1 MSRTLRV
8 NETCAHDS
16 FGIDAIVGVEVLVLG
31 RYERF
36 LHQGRNFVRREIEPS
51 LARIFREQAPVS
63 RVHARHDWRLI
74 VLELRIVRQ
83 VLLIFPND
91 AGKDSRRHDEQQR
104 AGCKYEADNANDPAH
119 LSIEAFHC
127 ARRRAR
133 EAFRRTFISA
143 PRRRAVYEADLQP
156 FPLGAPIRLGI
167 EPGGPVRCPSRLGR
181 IYDRGVSGRA
191 CQ

>member
-1 MSRTLRV
+1 MRRR
-8 NETCAHDS
+8 ADDA
-16 FGIDAIVGVEVLVLG
+16 FGIDAPVAVEVLVLG

-36 LHQGRNFVRREIEPS
+36 LDQGRNFVRREIEPS

-74 VLELRIVRQ
+74 VLELRVVRQ

-91 AGKDSRRHDEQQR
+91 AGKDSRHHDEQQR
-104 AGCKYEADNANDPAH
+104 AGSKYEADNANDPAH

-127 ARRRAR
+127 ARRRAL
-133 EAFRRTFISA
+133 EASRRTLISA

-156 FPLGAPIRLGI
+156 FPWPPRSGPESNPAGRL
-167 EPGGPVRCPSRLGR
+167 RCPSRLGR